1 MIALAMTGRAMIG
14 PVMNGPVRNAHVTTA
29 RVLSVL
35 VMIGPVKTARAK
47 SAPAK
52 IARVRKTVH
61 ANSAA
66 ARPNLRL
73 SCRLSSPAHLPLP
86 LWLNRLQPLLPTQAN
101 PPAHRAPAS
110 RRLPNR
116 QTPRLRLPKR
126 LNDSCG

>member
-1 MIALAMTGRAMIG
+1 MIALAMIG

-35 VMIGPVKTARAK
+35 VMIGPAKTARVMIAL
-47 SAPAK
+47 AK
-52 IARVRKTVH
+52 IARVKKSVR

-66 ARPNLRL
+66 ARPNLKL
-73 SCRLSSPAHLPLP
+73 SCRPLSPAHPLSP
-86 LWLNRLQPLLPTQAN
+86 LWLNRLQPLLRTQAN

>member
-1 MIALAMTGRAMIG
+1 MTGRAMIG

-35 VMIGPVKTARAK
+35 VMIGPVKTAR
-47 SAPAK
+47 AK

>member
-1 MIALAMTGRAMIG
+1 
-14 PVMNGPVRNAHVTTA
+14 VTTA

-35 VMIGPVKTARAK
+35 VMIGPAKIARVMIARVMI
-47 SAPAK
+47 APAK
-52 IARVRKTVH
+52 IARVKKSVH

-66 ARPNLRL
+66 ARPNLKL
-73 SCRLSSPAHLPLP
+73 SCRPLSPAHPLSP
-86 LWLNRLQPLLPTQAN
+86 LWQNRLQPLLRTQAN